1 MSKPSSDDL
10 GGKNK
15 TCRADVISFLTTI
28 YESVAEVMPDS
39 RDTAFDDVD
48 KLADSYSIQLNL
60 EASAAISEETVET
73 PAGSKMPR
81 KKKRQVV
88 INPNR
93 PEREVRKLP
102 PGYMKEYYEQYRLVT
117 SSDECASFPSFWRVT
132 CLSHCL

>member
-1 MSKPSSDDL
+1 
-10 GGKNK
+10 
-15 TCRADVISFLTTI
+15 
-28 YESVAEVMPDS
+28 MPDS

-60 EASAAISEETVET
+60 EASAAISEETIET

-93 PEREVRKLP
+93 PEREVRKLA